1 MQTGRS
7 SALLCMGLTPAIHA
21 LAIGGS
27 GQDSGRFDRPAGVPV
42 DSGHR
47 AWVAVMFNATMAI
60 FQFLGSGK

>member
-21 LAIGGS
+21 LAISGS
-27 GQDSGRFDRPAGVPV
+27 GQDSGRFDRPAWVPV

-47 AWVAVMFNATMAI
+47 AWVAVMFNARVAI
-60 FQFLGSGK
+60 FQFIGSGK